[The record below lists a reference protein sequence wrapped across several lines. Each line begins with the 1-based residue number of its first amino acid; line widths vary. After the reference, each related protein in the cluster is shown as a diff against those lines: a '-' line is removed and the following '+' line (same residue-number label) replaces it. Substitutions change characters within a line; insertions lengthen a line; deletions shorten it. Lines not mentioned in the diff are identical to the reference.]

1 MTTRAHP
8 DATERPALS
17 DRQAAVLRAVV
28 AAYVGDAAPVGSR
41 TVSHL
46 LPVSLSAASVRNT
59 MAELAELGMIEKPH
73 RSAGRVPTRRGLHAF
88 LERAPARALGNFERR
103 ALANSVEG
111 RAAEGVIES
120 VSRSL
125 SEYTRQ
131 LGFAM
136 GPRLDTLQL
145 RHVSLVRMST
155 QAILVVLVSDSGV
168 TMRPVVEDDGP
179 EDQAELDR
187 VASVLNER
195 IPGRTLAELRE
206 DLAREAA
213 SLRAGA
219 PSRRRRAAA
228 LGSLALV
235 QLDGTA
241 GLVCPLQPVLLE
253 QPEFRDPQRVRELFA
268 AIEDR
273 EALVRILDQVIEE
286 GSVRVELGEEPGWR
300 DLALVAAPYR
310 IGRPEEAPGAAR
322 EGADARAGAAV
333 ATVGAAGAVGAI
345 GVIGPRRMD
354 YPKVMAVVDYLSDV
368 VTEKLSA

>member
-1 MTTRAHP
+1 MTPRARH
-8 DATERPALS
+8 DVAEGPALS
-17 DRQAAVLRAVV
+17 DRQTAVLRAVV
-28 AAYVGDAAPVGSR
+28 AAYVGEAAPVGSR

-59 MAELAELGMIEKPH
+59 MAELTELGLIEKPH
-73 RSAGRVPTRRGLHAF
+73 RSAGRVPTRRGLQAF
-88 LERAPARALGNFERR
+88 LECAPTRALGDFERR

-120 VSRSL
+120 VPRSL
-125 SEYTRQ
+125 SEHTRQ
-131 LGFAM
+131 LGFAL
-136 GPRLDTLQL
+136 GPRLDTLKL

-168 TMRPVVEDDGP
+168 TLRPVVEDEGA

-195 IPGRTLAELRE
+195 IPGRTLAELRAE
-206 DLAREAA
+206 LAEEAE

-235 QLDGTA
+235 QLEDA
-241 GLVCPLQPVLLE
+241 RGLVCPVQPALLE
-253 QPEFRDPQRVRELFA
+253 QPEFRDPQRVRDLFA

-300 DLALVAAPYR
+300 ELALVAAPYR
-310 IGRPEEAPGAAR
+310 
-322 EGADARAGAAV
+322 V
-333 ATVGAAGAVGAI
+333 AAAGAIGAI

-354 YPKVMAVVDYLSDV
+354 YPKVMAVVDYLSAV

>member
-1 MTTRAHP
+1 MAQSRTRRDQTGALGP
-8 DATERPALS
+8 NLGERQ
-17 DRQAAVLRAVV
+17 DAVLRAVV
-28 AAYVGDAAPVGSR
+28 AAYVGDAGPVGSR

-46 LPVSLSAASVRNT
+46 LPVSISAASVRNT
-59 MAELAELGMIEKPH
+59 MAELTELGLIEKPH
-73 RSAGRVPTRRGLHAF
+73 RSAGRVPTRRGLQVF
-88 LERAPARALGNFERR
+88 LERAPARALGEFERR

-120 VSRSL
+120 ASRSL
-125 SEYTRQ
+125 SEHTRQ
-131 LGFAM
+131 LGFAL
-136 GPRLDTLQL
+136 GPRLESLKL

-168 TMRPVVEDDGP
+168 TLRPVVEDDGP

-195 IPGRTLAELRE
+195 IPGRTLAELRAE
-206 DLAREAA
+206 LAREAK

-219 PSRRRRAAA
+219 TDRRRRAAH
-228 LGSLALV
+228 LGSLALI
-235 QLDGTA
+235 QLKDA
-241 GLVCPLQPVLLE
+241 PGLVFPVQPLLLE
-253 QPEFRDPQRVRELFA
+253 QPEFRDPQRLRELFA

-273 EALVRILDQVIEE
+273 EVLVRILDQVIET
-286 GSVRVELGEEPGWR
+286 GSVRVALGEEPGWR

-310 IGRPEEAPGAAR
+310 IRP
-322 EGADARAGAAV
+322 AGAA
-333 ATVGAAGAVGAI
+333 AGDRNDALDGGAVGAI

-354 YPKVMAVVDYLSDV
+354 YPKVMAVVDYLSGV